1 MARSLCTDLQIKFEH
16 QIERIEHLTGLVPTD
31 KLNWVPPQTNG
42 FTFTV
47 LLGHMMECIA
57 GVAATLYAARPEEL
71 RYLLDLKRLA
81 GNQHVGITVVIEGL
95 HMFQESLKEAFSHLT
110 DQDLAK
116 LIPTVFVSEGE
127 SVLTLM
133 LINYE
138 HLASHKYQLF
148 LWLRMAGVKVESQDL
163 YHFSGL

>member
-1 MARSLCTDLQIKFEH
+1 MERSLCTDLQIKFEH

-31 KLNWVPPQTNG
+31 KLNWVPPLING

-47 LLGHMMECIA
+47 LLGHIMECVA
-57 GVAATLYAARPEEL
+57 GIAATLYAAKPKEL
-71 RYLLDLKRLA
+71 AHLLELKTLT
-81 GNQHVGITVVIEGL
+81 GNQRVGITAAKNSL
-95 HMFQESLKEAFSHLT
+95 HTFQESLRDAFSHLT
-110 DQDLAK
+110 DHDLAR

-148 LWLRMAGVKVESQDL
+148 SWLQMAGVKVESRDL